1 MAFARRLAFVALGL
15 AALLVSPPHDAV
27 AAQLAQSTPPPSP
40 PAIPPAVIQAITQAA
55 GNPQQLEAA
64 VTQAIASNPDL
75 APDIAALAT
84 TQNPLDAAGIA
95 AAAAKA
101 APTQVAA
108 IIVAVIL
115 ALPPGVQQNDAPAI
129 LLAVEQ
135 AVPEAGEQITTAIT
149 QLAFNQGPNNG
160 INNRDNI
167 GAPLVAN
174 HTDPPSSPT
183 Q

>member
-1 MAFARRLAFVALGL
+1 MGLMRSFAILVLGV
-15 AALLVSPPHDAV
+15 AALLMASPLESAT
-27 AAQLAQSTPPPSP
+27 AAQLAQAGPQTP
-40 PAIPPAVIQAITQAA
+40 PAIPADVVQAITQAA

-64 VTQAIASNPDL
+64 VSKAVADHPDL
-75 APDIAALAT
+75 AADIAALAVG
-84 TQNPLDAAGIA
+84 QNPQDAPGIA

-108 IIVAVIL
+108 IIVAVVL
-115 ALPPGVQQNDAPAI
+115 ALPPGQEQIETPDI
-129 LLAVEQ
+129 LLAVQQ

-149 QLAFNQGPNNG
+149 QLALNQGPNNG
-160 INNRDNI
+160 INNRGNL

-174 HTDPPSSPT
+174 HTDVPSSPT